1 MERFM
6 NLYEWANR
14 WNIPP
19 AAITE
24 LRTMMGQV
32 NTDPPPANGLSE
44 AAIQANI
51 RLDATR
57 KGMRLWRNNV
67 GAVETE
73 DGRFIRYGLCNDSKK
88 MNQTIKS
95 SDLIGIKPVT
105 IEPHHV
111 GTVIGQFVA
120 REVKAGNWR
129 YSGSAREEA
138 QARFIELVVS
148 LGGDA
153 KFANDGSAT

>member
-1 MERFM
+1 MT
-6 NLYEWANR
+6 LYQWANK
-14 WNIPP
+14 WNVPP
-19 AAITE
+19 EAITE
-24 LRTMMGQV
+24 LRAMMGQV
-32 NTDPPPANGLSE
+32 NTDPPPTVGSSE
-44 AAIQANI
+44 AAIQTAV

-57 KGMRLWRNNV
+57 KGWRLWRNNV
-67 GAVETE
+67 GALIDERGIPV
-73 DGRFIRYGLCNDSKK
+73 RYGLCNDSKR
-88 MNQTIKS
+88 MNQMIKS

-129 YSGSAREEA
+129 YTGTAREEA
-138 QARFIELVVS
+138 QARFIELIVS

-153 KFANDGSAT
+153 KFINHID